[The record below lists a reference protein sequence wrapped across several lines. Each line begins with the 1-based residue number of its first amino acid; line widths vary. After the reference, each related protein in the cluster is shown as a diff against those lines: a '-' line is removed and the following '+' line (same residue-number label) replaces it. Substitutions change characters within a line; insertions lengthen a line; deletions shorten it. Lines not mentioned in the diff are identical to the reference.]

1 MGRTMIFKTILG
13 FFLCA
18 IILICVVVG
27 FVLYLWP
34 ILKGILIRIFNFIRG
49 LIMKIL
55 GMKHTHGPF
64 HHIHSHEKSDD
75 KDKSEGRSANGDEGK
90 EQETGS
96 EGAEQSEF
104 IDSQRG
110 YERRRRIAGYD

>member
-34 ILKGILIRIFNFIRG
+34 ILKGILIRIFNFMRG

-55 GMKHTHGPF
+55 GMRHTHGPF
-64 HHIHSHEKSDD
+64 HHIQSHEKSND
-75 KDKSEGRSANGDEGK
+75 KDKSEDRAADGDEDTK
-90 EQETGS
+90 QETGT
-96 EGAEQSEF
+96 GDAEKSEF

-110 YERRRRIAGYD
+110 YER